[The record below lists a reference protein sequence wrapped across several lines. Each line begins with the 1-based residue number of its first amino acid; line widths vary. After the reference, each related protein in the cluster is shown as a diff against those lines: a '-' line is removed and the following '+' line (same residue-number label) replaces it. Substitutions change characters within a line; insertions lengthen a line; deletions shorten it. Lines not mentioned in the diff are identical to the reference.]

1 MEGKELLAHIVSLK
15 DNIRKYLETRLS
27 YYGILAFEKAAKAL
41 SLLIANMVVAAVLLL
56 ALLFISGAG
65 AWFLGG
71 LLDSYGYGMLIVG
84 GFYLLLALVFF
95 AWRRR
100 VFGRA
105 AIRILLNL
113 FIRDDF
119 GDPKDKNK
127 A

>member
-15 DNIRKYLETRLS
+15 DNIQKYLETRLS

-41 SLLIANMVVAAVLLL
+41 SLLIANLVVAAILLL

-65 AWFLGG
+65 AWFLGD
-71 LLDSYGYGMLIVG
+71 LLGSYGYGMLIVG

-95 AWRRR
+95 ASRRR

-105 AIRILLNL
+105 AIRILLNI
-113 FIRDDF
+113 FIRDDS
-119 GDPKDKNK
+119 GDPKEKRQV
-127 A
+127 

>member
-1 MEGKELLAHIVSLK
+1 MEGKELLGHIVSLK
-15 DNIRKYLETRLS
+15 DNIQKYIETRIS

-41 SLLIANMVVAAVLLL
+41 SLLMANLAVAAVLLI
-56 ALLFISGAG
+56 ALLFLSGAA

-95 AWRRR
+95 VRRKSF
-100 VFGRA
+100 FGRV
-105 AIRILLNL
+105 AISILMNV
-113 FIRDDF
+113 FIQDDST
-119 GDPKDKNK
+119 DPKDKSK

>member
-15 DNIRKYLETRLS
+15 DNIQKYIETRLS

-41 SLLIANMVVAAVLLL
+41 SLLIANLVVAAILLL
-56 ALLFISGAG
+56 ALLFISGAA

-71 LLDSYGYGMLIVG
+71 LLDSYGFGMLIVG

-95 AWRRR
+95 ARRKSI
-100 VFGRA
+100 FGRA

-113 FIRDDF
+113 FLRDDST
-119 GDPKDKNK
+119 DPKDKSK